1 MANDKKLTKH
11 FISLSIVVGGLLLLI
26 TAVSVLSYVYATKR
40 ESAFHVSKVVE
51 GMLKAHQYREAIYA
65 LSNAK
70 LGSFDAIGYYDFEG
84 NPVFVLPPSV
94 GPDYFKENGKGLNRL
109 FTTTIPVDI
118 DFDEAGQNRAGK
130 IFYAYNNTNAV
141 SSIFLVWVIGLLCF
155 LPVFYKYKT
164 LIKSGIERDILDEK
178 NRGIKET
185 VRQVWH
191 DLNQPMQFLYALA
204 ESGKDIGDFERDKIK
219 SSCDDM
225 RSILDDLKEKKNK
238 LGEGKTATICL
249 AAAIKEIV
257 EKENLKLSKMK
268 MTVKL
273 SITKDGLSAFSDINE
288 SDLKRILGN
297 IIDNAA
303 HASTEGDTIQVT
315 LEHLSEMNIVRVTD
329 QGHGIKLEQL
339 SQIGKRGVSF
349 RTGGNGL
356 GLSYAISK
364 VESWGGR
371 LEIESV
377 YQQGTTVT
385 VKIPSVAI
393 PEWFTAGMALDGA
406 KEFILT
412 DDRADM
418 HLLVQDALKENHG
431 HLEKYFHQTSE
442 EFETWFLK
450 NKNALHSPVFVF
462 DYDLGQDEKTG
473 IDLIEEF
480 GLQANSILMTNFH
493 DDAFVQA
500 KVMKAGVRMFPKA
513 LVEFVGG

>member
-84 NPVFVLPPSV
+84 NRVFVLPPSV
-94 GPDYFKENGKGLNRL
+94 GPDYFKEKGKGLHRL

-118 DFDEAGQNRAGK
+118 DFDEEGQNRAGK
-130 IFYAYNNTNAV
+130 IFYAYHNTNAV
-141 SSIFLVWVIGLLCF
+141 SSIFLVWVIGLLCL

-191 DLNQPMQFLYALA
+191 DLNQPMQFLLALG
-204 ESGKDIGDFERDKIK
+204 ESGKNIGDFERDKIK
-219 SSCDDM
+219 SACDDM

-257 EKENLKLSKMK
+257 EKENLKLSRKK

-273 SITKDGLSAFSDINE
+273 KIPKDALSAFSKLNE
-288 SDLKRILGN
+288 SELKRIFGN

-303 HASTEGDTIQVT
+303 HASTGEATIQVT
-315 LEHLSEMNIVRVTD
+315 LEHLNEMNIVKVTD
-329 QGHGIKLEQL
+329 QGYGIKPEHLD
-339 SQIGKRGVSF
+339 QIGKRGMSF

-356 GLSYAISK
+356 GLSYAKSK
-364 VESWGGR
+364 IESWGGR

-377 YQQGTTVT
+377 FQHGTTVM
-385 VKIPSVAI
+385 VKIPSVAV
-393 PEWFTAGMALDGA
+393 PKWFTAEIALDGA

-412 DDRADM
+412 DDRPDM
-418 HLLVQDALKENHG
+418 HLLVQDALKENHA
-431 HLEKYFHQTSE
+431 HLEKYFHQSPE
-442 EFETWFLK
+442 EFEAWFLE

-462 DYDLGQDEKTG
+462 DYDLGTDKKTG
-473 IDLIEEF
+473 LDLIEEF
-480 GLQANSILMTNFH
+480 GLQSNAILMTNFY
-493 DDAFVQA
+493 DDALVQA
-500 KVMKAGVRMFPKA
+500 KVVNAGVRMFPKG
-513 LVEFVGG
+513 LVEYF